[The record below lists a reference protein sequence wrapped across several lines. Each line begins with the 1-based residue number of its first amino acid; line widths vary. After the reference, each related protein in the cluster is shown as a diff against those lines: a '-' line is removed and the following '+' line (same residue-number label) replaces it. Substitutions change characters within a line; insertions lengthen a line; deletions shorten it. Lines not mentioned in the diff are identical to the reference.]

1 MSRTSPT
8 PIQAKILRYLR
19 KAEEEGRTPSYR
31 EMAEAFNWNAVSTVR
46 DHVAALKTKGLVT
59 LTPQQAR
66 SLRLTEIGRVE
77 AVAIPSKRALL
88 KETSQP
94 ESFSTAVQE
103 IMDLLAPWLQPRS
116 YAKGAILWHEGDP
129 ADRLL
134 LVDAGRLRAFRQLG
148 DGRTTTV
155 LQFGPGDVLGF
166 APFFDGGG
174 YPAST
179 QALEA
184 TKVRYVVRKD
194 LLKAMRD
201 PRVAM
206 TLLGFLAQRL
216 RKAFD
221 AIERFSLRG
230 AMPRVAAAL
239 RSHLKGT
246 DFQLLTLPGSAASFA
261 ETLGLAPATLSRTLT
276 QLVTQGVLHRLG
288 PRRYQVLLQEDLERL
303 AEGEDGESAL
313 R

>member
-1 MSRTSPT
+1 MPVHPPT
-8 PIQAKILRYLR
+8 AIQTKILRYLR
-19 KAEEEGRTPSYR
+19 KAEEEGRAPSYR
-31 EMAEAFNWNAVSTVR
+31 EMAESFGWKAVSTVR
-46 DHVAALKTKGLVT
+46 DHVAGLQAKGLVT
-59 LTPQQAR
+59 STPQQAR
-66 SLRLTEIGRVE
+66 SLRLTERGRTE
-77 AVAIPSKRALL
+77 AVSIQSRRVRPKGV
-88 KETSQP
+88 SQS
-94 ESFSTAVQE
+94 ESMASAVQE

-116 YAKGAILWHEGDP
+116 YPKDAILWHEGDL

-134 LVDAGRLRAFRQLG
+134 LVDAGRLRAYRQWA

-155 LQFGPGDVLGF
+155 LQFGPEDVLGF
-166 APFFDGGG
+166 APFFDEGG
-174 YPAST
+174 YPAT
-179 QALEA
+179 VQALEPS
-184 TKVRYVVRKD
+184 KVRYVVRED
-194 LLKAMRD
+194 LLKAMRE

-206 TLLGFLAQRL
+206 ALLGFLARRL

-221 AIERFSLRG
+221 AIEQFSQRAAL
-230 AMPRVAAAL
+230 PRVATAL
-239 RSHLKGT
+239 SSLVKSE
-246 DFQLLTLPGSAASFA
+246 DFHLLTLPGSAANFA